1 MQADLLMGLTKYF
14 GVGTV
19 RINKK
24 TGSVNY
30 SVSSLK
36 DLTNV
41 ILPHFIKY
49 PLITQKCADFVL
61 FKRIVDLMNRGEHLT
76 SEGLAKIVSI
86 KASINKGLSK
96 ELKATFAN
104 IDIELRPEVVDQ
116 KIKNP
121 NWLTGFVEA
130 EGCFNVS
137 LSKAKP
143 QLRIQISQNLRDR
156 ELVSS
161 IVTYL
166 GCGFLQEDPK
176 SSVVKFIA
184 LKFDDVYNIVIPFFN
199 KYPLIGYKNLDFKDF
214 CKIAVLVQNKAHLT
228 TEGIEEIQ
236 KIKSKMNIGRDN
248 DEIITP
254 H

>member
-1 MQADLLMGLTKYF
+1 VGGKDADLLMGLKKYF

-121 NWLTGFVEA
+121 N
-130 EGCFNVS
+130 
-137 LSKAKP
+137 
-143 QLRIQISQNLRDR
+143 
-156 ELVSS
+156 
-161 IVTYL
+161 
-166 GCGFLQEDPK
+166 
-176 SSVVKFIA
+176 
-184 LKFDDVYNIVIPFFN
+184 
-199 KYPLIGYKNLDFKDF
+199 
-214 CKIAVLVQNKAHLT
+214 
-228 TEGIEEIQ
+228 
-236 KIKSKMNIGRDN
+236 
-248 DEIITP
+248 
-254 H
+254 